1 MDVGEL
7 GSDGELEGSDEEE
20 GSEDGEEG
28 EGESEDEVEL
38 DEVSIND
45 IHGCRSTGI
54 NKSLRMQ
61 KTRILSRTKTMMIKK
76 DQTRKYQLY

>member
-1 MDVGEL
+1 VGEL

-28 EGESEDEVEL
+28 EGGSEEGEGESEDEVEL
-38 DEVSIND
+38 DEVSITD
-45 IHGCRSTGI
+45 THGCRSTGI

-76 DQTRKYQLY
+76 D